1 MKKPQKIIIT
11 SPSSL
16 PVLDEKRVRINGK
29 IQLKKTE
36 VKRPFCVVEAHNMI
50 EHLPGSNIGE
60 REIRMLIA
68 KGVNVILKQ
77 KERRF

>member
-36 VKRPFCVVEAHNMI
+36 VKKPFCVVEAHNMI
-50 EHLPGSNIGE
+50 
-60 REIRMLIA
+60 
-68 KGVNVILKQ
+68 
-77 KERRF
+77 